1 MTEPVAAVE
10 YVGFWPRAGA
20 SVIDMLLSSF
30 LLTPLVDA
38 VYRRPVP
45 LDLGRAIANPELA
58 AGLLLETLKP
68 SGPVDVLL
76 DYVVPAAV
84 VLVFWLARQAT
95 PGKMLIRARIVDATT
110 LGKPSAGQ
118 LLLRYLGY
126 YVGFFSLGLGF
137 FWVGWDARKQGWH
150 DKLARTLVVRQRAAG
165 PQSVNQP

>member
-1 MTEPVAAVE
+1 MTEPAAPVE

-20 SVIDMLLSSF
+20 SVVDMLLSSL

-38 VYRRPVP
+38 VYRRPGS
-45 LDLGRAIANPELA
+45 LDLQAALA
-58 AGLLLETLKP
+58 DPTAATTFLLGALTP
-68 SGPVDVLL
+68 NGPLDVLL

-95 PGKMLIRARIVDATT
+95 PGKMLIGARIVDAAT

-118 LLLRYLGY
+118 LLVRYLGY
-126 YVGFFSLGLGF
+126 YLGFFSLGLGF

-150 DKLARTLVVRQRAAG
+150 DKLARTLVVRRRAAG
-165 PQSVNQP
+165 PSVNNQL